1 MCKFDLLT
9 ITNYTL
15 DKKSLTS
22 RSNYTRGIIDKL
34 NNANFVNIRGVLGG
48 FSPTMLRVG
57 VNLSRF
63 GCGIGIPEIAVA
75 NPPNNVFRHQSMYV
89 QIRAQVHNP
98 R

>member
-9 ITNYTL
+9 ITSYTL

-48 FSPTMLRVG
+48 VEGWRQFSSFLVVVSVFLRLLYRVLQTMCSDI
-57 VNLSRF
+57 NQ
-63 GCGIGIPEIAVA
+63 C
-75 NPPNNVFRHQSMYV
+75 MYK
-89 QIRAQVHNP
+89 
-98 R
+98 